1 MSKNYGKNYLLN
13 AKLNK
18 KKKRRPFN
26 KKTIM
31 NRYTNLFEILILE
44 RF

>member
-1 MSKNYGKNYLLN
+1 MSKNYLLN
-13 AKLNK
+13 AKLNKK

-44 RF
+44 PF